1 MPASSELTIKTMEAQ
16 VLWRMNWKCTMCYVD
31 DILAVGGNVDK
42 HLYNLKCDFAL
53 KGQPIARRGVH

>member
-1 MPASSELTIKTMEAQ
+1 MPASSELTIKTLEAQ
-16 VLWRMNWKCTMCYVD
+16 VLWRMNWKCAMCYVD

-42 HLYNLKCDFAL
+42 HLYNLKYVFAL